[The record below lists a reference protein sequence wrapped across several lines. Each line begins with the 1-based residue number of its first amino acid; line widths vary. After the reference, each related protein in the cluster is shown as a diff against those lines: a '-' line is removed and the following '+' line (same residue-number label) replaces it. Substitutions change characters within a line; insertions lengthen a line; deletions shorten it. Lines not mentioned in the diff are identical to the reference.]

1 MMYYSLCLS
10 HGPKMACCPWG
21 EMENLYYGLAST
33 HVTNEYSVNMHIL
46 ERLSKFLLLIQID
59 VAKEAS
65 KGAWITEERSTSP
78 LLINCKG
85 ADSYSGMR
93 KFMIGMVH
101 FLCSILYIIII
112 IIALIFRKNYTD
124 ATALSGTDRCGGF
137 CKTNTILL

>member
-1 MMYYSLCLS
+1 M
-10 HGPKMACCPWG
+10 G
-21 EMENLYYGLAST
+21 NLYHGLAST
-33 HVTNEYSVNMHIL
+33 HVTKEYSVNMHIF
-46 ERLSKFLLLIQID
+46 ERLSKFLLLTQID

-65 KGAWITEERSTSP
+65 KGAWITEERSTSL

-101 FLCSILYIIII
+101 FLCS
-112 IIALIFRKNYTD
+112 IALIFRKNYTD